1 MKIKNITIGA
11 RLFIGF
17 GIIMTLVALMGIA
30 ALNQSER
37 LWKITEN
44 LYNHPLQVSKATRD
58 IKSDINHSYSLIK
71 DVVIDENLKPQ
82 DLVRIINHI
91 HESETSTLKSFDLL
105 YGRYLGPKSHIDSA
119 NASFNEW
126 KVLCNGIIEYRLKA
140 NNKQVYLQYRDRNEK
155 LRDKLLAQVQVIA
168 NFANKKAEYF
178 YTNSIAEKK
187 RIISSIS
194 IILIS
199 LFVFT
204 MIISY
209 LIFNSIRKPI
219 KALAGV
225 ADQYRQG
232 NFNTRSSYIST
243 NEIGQLSASLNE
255 LAASVQ
261 QQSMLNASANEITQ
275 LLTRENKLQ
284 PFCTQMLDAL
294 KQRTQAQIAVIYL
307 LNEEQTSFQPFEACG
322 LDIRSFKTFSASI
335 SNPCTELANQRTI
348 RVSTKQ
354 SDGLDCFTTLTSEFF
369 PHETIAIPV
378 FSDNKLVAV
387 ILLASAHSFDTE
399 AVALLDK
406 IHFIITERLHGVMA
420 FEKITN
426 ISNTLDVQFR
436 NLEEKT
442 RELTL
447 QSEELKEYNIELK
460 MQKKEV
466 DDANRYKSAF
476 LSNMSH
482 ELRTPLNSIIAL
494 SGVLTRKLKN
504 SLAEDEY
511 KYLSII
517 EKNGR
522 QLLSIINDILDLS
535 RVESGKEEINISSFS
550 ISHLV
555 DSIVESLDPIAAEKG
570 LSITN
575 AIPDDLPALMSDN
588 TKCRHI
594 LQNIMS
600 NALKF
605 TEQGSIIISAKTTGS
620 KLIITISDTG
630 IGIEPEIIPL
640 IFDEFKQADDK
651 MSRQYGGTGL
661 GLAIAKKYV
670 LLLGGS
676 IDVQSKP
683 GIGSTFNIS
692 LPLKHAA
699 YRETNKNEPE
709 VENSNNSNEISAA
722 EIPGSKAT
730 ILLVEDSEP
739 QVIQMKYMLTKEGY
753 QVRTARNGK
762 EALESIKIS
771 KPDAMIL
778 DLMMPEVD
786 GFQVIDSIRSQPET
800 SQIPV
805 LILTA
810 KHITKN
816 ELYFLKGN
824 HIHQIIFKGVV
835 NRTELLGHVSN
846 MVNSINQ
853 ASVNKTKDYSLKLE
867 QAHIL
872 VIEDNQDNLYTVNAL
887 LSGKCN
893 ISGTTSLTEGL
904 ILAREHKP
912 DLILLDVSLPVQDG
926 FTVLNEIR
934 MDENLKHLPVI
945 ALTARAMK
953 GDREE
958 LLSSGFDGYISKP
971 IEFEIMEQTIITA
984 LQNHAADLR
993 TETES

>member
-11 RLFIGF
+11 RLFTGF
-17 GIIMTLVALMGIA
+17 GIIMTLMVLMGIA
-30 ALNQSER
+30 AFNQSER
-37 LWKITEN
+37 LWEITDK

-58 IKSDINHSYSLIK
+58 IKNDINHSYSLIK
-71 DVVIDENLKPQ
+71 DVVIDENLQPH
-82 DLVRIINHI
+82 DLVRIINQI
-91 HESETSTLKSFDLL
+91 HESETSILKSFDLL
-105 YGRYLGPKSHIDSA
+105 YERYLGPKSHIDSA

-140 NNKQVYLQYRDRNEK
+140 NNEQAYLQYRDRNEK

-187 RIISSIS
+187 RIISSIT

-204 MIISY
+204 ILISY

-232 NFNTRSSYIST
+232 NFDTRSSYIST

-261 QQSMLNASANEITQ
+261 LQLIINARTNEIIQ

-284 PFCTQMLDAL
+284 PFCDQMLDAL
-294 KQRTQAQIAVIYL
+294 KQQTQAQVAVIYL
-307 LNEEQTSFQPFEACG
+307 LNEEQTYFQPYDANG
-322 LDIRSFKTFSASI
+322 LQTGSFKTFPASTA
-335 SNPCTELANQRTI
+335 NPCTRLANQQTI
-348 RVSTKQ
+348 RVSAMQ
-354 SDGLDCFTTLTSEFF
+354 SDGLECFTTLTTDFS

-387 ILLASAHSFDTE
+387 ILLASAHSFATE
-399 AVALLDK
+399 AVALLEK
-406 IHFIITERLHGVMA
+406 IHFIISERLLGVMA
-420 FEKITN
+420 YEKLTN
-426 ISNTLDVQFR
+426 ISNTLDTQFR

-442 RELTL
+442 KELTL

-494 SGVLTRKLKN
+494 SGVLTRKLKS

-570 LSITN
+570 LNITN
-575 AIPDDLPALMSDN
+575 AIPADLPSLMSDS

-605 TEQGSIIISAKTTGS
+605 TEQGSIIISAKKMGS
-620 KLIITISDTG
+620 KLIITITDTG

-683 GIGSTFNIS
+683 GIGSTFNIT

-699 YRETNKNEPE
+699 FRETNLQESAGEYTNET
-709 VENSNNSNEISAA
+709 SNAGVS
-722 EIPGSKAT
+722 GSKAT

-753 QVRTARNGK
+753 KVQSARNGK

-771 KPDAMIL
+771 IPDAMIL

-810 KHITKN
+810 KHITPN

-835 NRTELLGHVSN
+835 NRTELLEHVSN
-846 MVNSINQ
+846 MVNSIHKVSDSKIN
-853 ASVNKTKDYSLKLE
+853 DYSQIPE
-867 QAHIL
+867 HMHIL

-893 ISGTTSLTEGL
+893 ISGTTSPEEGL
-904 ILAREHKP
+904 TLAREHKP

-926 FTVLNEIR
+926 FGVLNEIR
-934 MDENLKHLPVI
+934 KDENLKHIPVI

-971 IEFEIMEQTIITA
+971 IEIETMEQTIVTA
-984 LQNHAADLR
+984 LQKHVADR
-993 TETES
+993 KSDI